1 VVLPL
6 SILYGESRA
15 GDRCDMEGNNEGGGK
30 SRRLDAEEQRW
41 SSIGRVLSG
50 WTIGR
55 LGDAVCGMHHAQGDE
70 ERMFL
75 G

>member
-1 VVLPL
+1 M
-6 SILYGESRA
+6 A
-15 GDRCDMEGNNEGGGK
+15 GSNEGGGR

-41 SSIGRVLSG
+41 PSIGRVLSG

-70 ERMFL
+70 ECMFL

>member
-1 VVLPL
+1 M
-6 SILYGESRA
+6 A
-15 GDRCDMEGNNEGGGK
+15 GSNEGGGR